1 GFEWWLE
8 KRTRGGDL
16 CWGVGCPGANGPNGL
31 TGARAPG
38 LKRPQRAPLRPPR
51 LPPAHAAPLQPHP
64 HHLARRL
71 RRAAADV
78 PAVLPI
84 PRVVRAVLIVREIAD
99 QLPQLVGR
107 PGLGGHRLAAPG
119 RPQGPAAP
127 PGHAGP

>member
-1 GFEWWLE
+1 GLAGAG
-8 KRTRGGDL
+8 RPGGEARKAP
-16 CWGVGCPGANGPNGL
+16 PGARPPEVNPPN
-31 TGARAPG
+31 RSP
-38 LKRPQRAPLRPPR
+38 PPPPR
-51 LPPAHAAPLQPHP
+51 LHPAHAAPLQPHP
-64 HHLARRL
+64 PHLARRL